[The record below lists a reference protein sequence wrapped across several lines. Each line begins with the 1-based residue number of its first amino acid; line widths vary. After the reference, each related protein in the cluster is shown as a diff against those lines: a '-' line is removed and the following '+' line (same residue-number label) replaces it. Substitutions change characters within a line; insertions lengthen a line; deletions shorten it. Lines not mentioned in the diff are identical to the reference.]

1 MPSKPSFCPK
11 MREILIESLEVAG
24 VPHHKE
30 AKTVTIEGPRF
41 STFAESELYRDV
53 FRAQIV
59 NMTTVPEGT
68 DILFFFRKYL
78 KLTLTLADGLCKGL
92 RP

>member
-41 STFAESELYRDV
+41 STFAESELFRDV

-68 DILFFFRKYL
+68 DILFFENL
-78 KLTLTLADGLCKGL
+78 EVNWLVNLNSHTGAWSL
-92 RP
+92 